1 MINIFGLKIKSFQ
14 TALIFTEICTYMID
28 PVVNNLSG
36 GPSSLRLPD
45 IVQGCAAIIQ
55 RTHFV
60 LVGFRISVFDKIRP
74 KQDISL
80 LFGSM
85 IVILNLIE
93 NNKNNER

>member
-1 MINIFGLKIKSFQ
+1 
-14 TALIFTEICTYMID
+14 MID
-28 PVVNNLSG
+28 PVINNLSG

-80 LFGSM
+80 FFGSM

-93 NNKNNER
+93 NNKIMRDKFLINKILYLLYFY